1 METKKEQPFNGM
13 KWEKTSSTSW
23 EARGQNGTFYLKAN
37 CGGWRGEY
45 IPTNPYGKRF
55 YLRWTKSIRE
65 LKNWCE
71 ENHYWEEPKH
81 ESPVDMATIRKPY
94 SD

>member
-37 CGGWRGEY
+37 CGG
-45 IPTNPYGKRF
+45 GKRKRRRPPDRENRTAQHGASRQDSAALVP
-55 YLRWTKSIRE
+55 YQIRQ
-65 LKNWCE
+65 
-71 ENHYWEEPKH
+71 
-81 ESPVDMATIRKPY
+81 IRRPT
-94 SD
+94 